1 MVAPE
6 DYDDFNLKK
15 YESIVRY
22 HQEYSKLFAKIDE
35 PSKFH
40 QP

>member
-1 MVAPE
+1 
-6 DYDDFNLKK
+6 
-15 YESIVRY
+15 VRY

-40 QP
+40 QPWLPVP